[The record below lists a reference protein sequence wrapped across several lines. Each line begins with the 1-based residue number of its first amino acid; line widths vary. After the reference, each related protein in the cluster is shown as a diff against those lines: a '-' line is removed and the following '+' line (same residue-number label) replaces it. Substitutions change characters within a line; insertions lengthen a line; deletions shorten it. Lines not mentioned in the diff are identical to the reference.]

1 MAKKPKD
8 LPSLDA
14 DVTEVK
20 DGVATTSFHNAFSNL
35 TVSAQKEENTP
46 VLVEK
51 PKPKGGKPSKY
62 SKEIAEIICQE
73 LSEGIPLREI
83 CRKDGFPAW
92 RTIYDWMYKD
102 PDLSAAIAHAR
113 DVGYDALA
121 EQCLEIA
128 DNMQFGKTYSEST
141 DKNGAVSK
149 VVTTEDL
156 LGHRKLQIETRLK
169 LLAKFNPKKYGDAIT
184 HKGDSENPLEA
195 GTTMLHQFI
204 LKLETKSAT
213 LNAQSSS

>member
-20 DGVATTSFHNAFSNL
+20 DGVATTSFSDAFSNL
-35 TVSAQKEENTP
+35 TVSAQKEENLPT
-46 VLVEK
+46 VTEQ
-51 PKPKGGKPSKY
+51 PKKTGRPSKY
-62 SKEIAEIICQE
+62 TKEIAQQICEQ

-83 CRKDGFPAW
+83 CRKEGFPAW
-92 RTIYDWMYKD
+92 RTVYDWMYRD
-102 PDLSAAIAHAR
+102 EDLSAAIAHAR

-128 DNMQFGKTYSEST
+128 DNIKLGKRTTYSS
-141 DKNGAVSK
+141 GAEDDEDSVT
-149 VVTTEDL
+149 VVEEDM

-184 HKGDSENPLEA
+184 HKGDAENPLEA
-195 GTTMLHQFI
+195 GTNILHQFI
-204 LKLETKSAT
+204 LKLENKSAT
-213 LNAQSSS
+213 LDAQRNS